1 MSTSQESIFAIVYL
15 ILYFFILIYAAYSYI
30 GMGLG
35 MFRMM
40 RSAGMRNAWM
50 AWVPGCNIY
59 AMGDLADRQ
68 TAINEGRST
77 VYRKKLVAWTI
88 VTYVLVFLFLI
99 ACVVVTAVATANHML
114 DQNGDLIRIP
124 EQDLDILIGPSL
136 FVLLTLG
143 LLIAFYIVYVVCY
156 LICLN
161 KIYKLF
167 APAGAA
173 GLTVLSVFVM
183 IAVPAIFLVLSGR
196 KPVFIGGDDGEVP
209 PPAGPVGPADMGQ
222 SFYSL

>member
-1 MSTSQESIFAIVYL
+1 MLAIVYF
-15 ILYFFILIYAAYSYI
+15 ILYFLLLIYAAYSYI

-50 AWVPGCNIY
+50 SWVPGCNVY

-68 TAINEGRST
+68 TAANEGKST
-77 VYRKKLVAWTI
+77 AYRKKLVAWTI
-88 VTYVLVFLFLI
+88 VTYALSFLFLI
-99 ACVVVTAVATANHML
+99 ACAVFTVVATANEML
-114 DQNGDLIRIP
+114 DQNGELIEIP
-124 EQDLDILIGPSL
+124 EQDMNILIVPSL
-136 FVLLTLG
+136 LVLLTLA

-161 KIYKLF
+161 KIYNLF

-173 GLTVLSVFVM
+173 GLTVLSIFVM

-196 KPVFIGGDDGEVP
+196 KPVFIHDENGDLP
-209 PPAGPVGPADMGQ
+209 PPASPAGPADMGQ

>member
-1 MSTSQESIFAIVYL
+1 MSTNQEAIFAIVYL

-50 AWVPGCNIY
+50 SWVPGCNVY

-68 TAINEGRST
+68 TAANEGKST
-77 VYRKKLVAWTI
+77 AYRKKLVAWTI
-88 VTYVLVFLFLI
+88 VTYALSFLFVI
-99 ACVVVTAVATANHML
+99 ACVVVTAVAAANEML
-114 DQNGDLIRIP
+114 DQNGELIEIP
-124 EQDLDILIGPSL
+124 EQDMNILIVPSL
-136 FVLLTLG
+136 FVLLTLA

-161 KIYKLF
+161 KIYNLF
-167 APAGAA
+167 APAGAV

-183 IAVPAIFLVLSGR
+183 LAVPAIFLVLSGR
-196 KPVFIGGDDGEVP
+196 KPVFVHDENGDLP
-209 PPAGPVGPADMGQ
+209 PPASPAGPADMGQ

>member
-1 MSTSQESIFAIVYL
+1 MSTNQEEIFAIVYL

-50 AWVPGCNIY
+50 AWVPGCNVY

-68 TAINEGRST
+68 TAANEGKST
-77 VYRKKLVAWTI
+77 AYRKKLVAWTI
-88 VTYVLVFLFLI
+88 VTYALSFLFLI
-99 ACVVVTAVATANHML
+99 ACAVFTVVDTVNDV
-114 DQNGDLIRIP
+114 P
-124 EQDLDILIGPSL
+124 EQDMNILIVPSL
-136 FVLLTLG
+136 LVLLTLA

-161 KIYKLF
+161 KIYNLF

-196 KPVFIGGDDGEVP
+196 KPVFVHDENGDLP
-209 PPAGPVGPADMGQ
+209 PPASPAGPADMGQ

>member
-68 TAINEGRST
+68 TAANEGKST

-88 VTYVLVFLFLI
+88 VTYALAFLFLI
-99 ACVVVTAVATANHML
+99 ACAVFTVVDTVNDMP
-114 DQNGDLIRIP
+114 NGDRVEIP
-124 EQDLDILIGPSL
+124 EHDMNALIVPAL
-136 FVLLTLG
+136 FVLLTLA

-196 KPVFIGGDDGEVP
+196 SPAVAVESGDTTP
-209 PPAGPVGPADMGQ
+209 PPADPSGSGGMGQ

>member
-1 MSTSQESIFAIVYL
+1 MIAIVYL

-68 TAINEGRST
+68 TAANEGKST
-77 VYRKKLVAWTI
+77 AYRKKLVAWTI
-88 VTYVLVFLFLI
+88 VTYALSFLFLI
-99 ACVVVTAVATANHML
+99 ACAVFTVVDTVNDMP
-114 DQNGDLIRIP
+114 NGDRVEIP
-124 EQDLDILIGPSL
+124 EHDMNALIVPSL
-136 FVLLTLG
+136 FVLLALA
-143 LLIAFYIVYVVCY
+143 LLIAFYIVYMVCY

-161 KIYKLF
+161 KIYNLF
-167 APAGAA
+167 APAGAV

-196 KPVFIGGDDGEVP
+196 TPAVAMMQSSDQA
-209 PPAGPVGPADMGQ
+209 PPAAPEAPAAGGQ
-222 SFYSL
+222 SFSSL

>member
-68 TAINEGRST
+68 TAANEGKST
-77 VYRKKLVAWTI
+77 VYRKKLVA
-88 VTYVLVFLFLI
+88 FLFLI

-114 DQNGDLIRIP
+114 DQNGDLIQIP

-136 FVLLTLG
+136 FVLLTMG

-209 PPAGPVGPADMGQ
+209 PPTGPVGPTDMGQ

>member
-68 TAINEGRST
+68 TAVNEGRST
-77 VYRKKLVAWTI
+77 AYRKKLVAWTI

-114 DQNGDLIRIP
+114 DQNGDLIQIP
-124 EQDLDILIGPSL
+124 EQDLDILIGP
-136 FVLLTLG
+136 
-143 LLIAFYIVYVVCY
+143 
-156 LICLN
+156 
-161 KIYKLF
+161 
-167 APAGAA
+167 
-173 GLTVLSVFVM
+173 
-183 IAVPAIFLVLSGR
+183 
-196 KPVFIGGDDGEVP
+196 
-209 PPAGPVGPADMGQ
+209 
-222 SFYSL
+222 